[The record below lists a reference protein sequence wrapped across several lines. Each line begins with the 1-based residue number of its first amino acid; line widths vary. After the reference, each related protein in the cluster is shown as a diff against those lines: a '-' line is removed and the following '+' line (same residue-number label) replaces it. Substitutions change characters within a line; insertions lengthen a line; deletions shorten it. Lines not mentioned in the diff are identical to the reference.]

1 MTLEMWYNSPV
12 MNRYKEKGSIEE
24 KERFRVT
31 EKDQDVQFSKERAK
45 AVTFDIYAFFRNLL
59 FAIMLG
65 FGIGAYATGFALLI
79 NLITGFRTEHNW
91 LILLLPL
98 GGLAI
103 VGFYHLLGVYSPKG
117 TNRVLESISSD
128 EQLPLKMTP
137 LITVGTAITH
147 FFGGSA
153 GREGAALQIGG
164 SLGMWFGKV
173 LRLDKR
179 EITIMTLCG
188 MSAAFSAMFG
198 TPFTA
203 AIFAM
208 EVISIGILH
217 YSAFV
222 PCVVSSLAAGMMSRW
237 LSYTPEHYPEIAFSD
252 FGWLNGLEAVGL
264 GIVCAVVS
272 IAFCILLHKTEHLYQ
287 KFIPNSYLRAVTGG
301 MLVILL
307 TICLNTADFNGAGI
321 PVIEAALKG
330 TAVWYAFLAKMLM
343 TALTLGA
350 CYKGGEIIPTI
361 FVGATF
367 GCVFAPLIG
376 LPASVGA
383 ALGIGGVF
391 CGVTNCP
398 IASIC
403 LCIELFGLKG
413 LPFYLIVIAVSYRL
427 SGYYGIYTGQKIMYS
442 KSRPMFINR
451 TTWK

>member
-1 MTLEMWYNSPV
+1 MMQN
-12 MNRYKEKGSIEE
+12 KEQKTEDIKKQGREPAFS
-24 KERFRVT
+24 VT
-31 EKDQDVQFSKERAK
+31 EADQDQEFSKEKMK
-45 AVTFDIYAFFRNLL
+45 AVGFDIYAFFRNLV
-59 FAIMLG
+59 FAVFLG
-65 FGIGAYATGFALLI
+65 LAIGAYATGFALLI
-79 NLITGFRTEHNW
+79 NWITGFRTEHSW
-91 LILLLPL
+91 LILLLPV

-103 VGFYHLLGVYSPKG
+103 VGFYHLLGAYSPKG

-128 EQLPLKMTP
+128 EKLPLKMTP

-164 SLGMWFGKV
+164 SIGMWFGTVIK
-173 LRLDKR
+173 LGKR

-208 EVISIGILH
+208 EVVSIGILH

-222 PCVVSSLAAGMMSRW
+222 PCVVSALTAGLIAKW
-237 LSYTPEHYPEIAFSD
+237 IGYVPEAYPTIKFPGV
-252 FGWLNGLEAVGL
+252 GWLNGLQSIGL
-264 GIVCAVVS
+264 GIACALVS
-272 IAFCILLHKTEHLYQ
+272 IAFCIILHRVEHAYQ
-287 KFIPNSYLRAVTGG
+287 KYIPNSYLRAVTGG
-301 MLVILL
+301 LLVVLI
-307 TICLNTADFNGAGI
+307 TVCIGTSDYNGAGVN
-321 PVIEAALKG
+321 VIMNAVSG
-330 TAVWYAFLAKMLM
+330 NAVWYAFLLKMIM

-367 GCVFAPLIG
+367 GCVFGGLIG
-376 LPASVGA
+376 LDPTVGA
-383 ALGIGGVF
+383 ALGICGVF

-403 LCIELFGLKG
+403 LCLELFGIQG
-413 LPFYLIVIAVSYRL
+413 LPLYILVAAVSYRL

-442 KSRPMFINR
+442 KSRPLFINR

>member
-1 MTLEMWYNSPV
+1 MR
-12 MNRYKEKGSIEE
+12 RYEESDSIEE

-45 AVTFDIYAFFRNLL
+45 AVSYDIYAFLRNLL
-59 FAIMLG
+59 FAVLMGL
-65 FGIGAYATGFALLI
+65 GIGAYATGFALLI
-79 NLITGFRTEHNW
+79 NLITGFRTEHSW

-103 VGFYHLLGVYSPKG
+103 VGFYHLLGVDSPKG
-117 TNRVLESISSD
+117 TNRVLESISSN
-128 EQLPLKMTP
+128 EQLPLRMTP

-164 SLGMWFGKV
+164 SIGMWFGKA

-203 AIFAM
+203 AVFAM

-222 PCVVSSLAAGMMSRW
+222 PCVISALTAGLTAGW
-237 LSYTPEHYPEIAFSD
+237 IGYTPENFSIVSFPD
-252 FGWLNGLEAVGL
+252 FGWLNGLESVGL

-272 IAFCILLHKTEHLYQ
+272 IAFCIVLHQTEHLYQ
-287 KFIPNSYLRAVTGG
+287 KYIPNSYLRAVTGG
-301 MLVILL
+301 ILVILF
-307 TICLNTADFNGAGI
+307 TVCLGSADYNGAGI
-321 PVIEAALKG
+321 PVIMNALG
-330 TAVWYAFLAKMLM
+330 GSAVWYAFLAKMLM

-367 GCVFAPLIG
+367 GCVFGPLIG
-376 LPASVGA
+376 LPAPVGA
-383 ALGIGGVF
+383 ALGVGGVF

-413 LPFYLIVIAVSYRL
+413 LPLYLIVVAVSYRL

-442 KSRPMFINR
+442 KSRPLFINR

>member
-1 MTLEMWYNSPV
+1 MK
-12 MNRYKEKGSIEE
+12 RYEEQGSIEE
-24 KERFRVT
+24 KERFLVT
-31 EKDQDVQFSKERAK
+31 EKDQDVMFSKERAK

-59 FAIMLG
+59 FAVILG
-65 FGIGAYATGFALLI
+65 FGIGAYATGFAMLI
-79 NLITGFRTEHNW
+79 NWVTGFRTAHNW
-91 LILLLPL
+91 LILLLPA
-98 GGLAI
+98 GGLII
-103 VGFYHLLGVYSPKG
+103 VGFYHLLKADSPKG

-128 EQLPLKMTP
+128 EQLPVRMTP

-164 SLGMWFGKV
+164 SLGRWFGRT

-179 EITIMTLCG
+179 EITVMTLCG

-208 EVISIGILH
+208 EVVSIGILH

-222 PCVVSSLAAGMMSRW
+222 PCVVSALTAGLIAKW
-237 LSYTPEHYPEIAFSD
+237 IGYVPEAYPEIAFPD
-252 FGWLNGLEAVGL
+252 FGWLNGLETVGL
-264 GIVCAVVS
+264 GIACAIVS
-272 IAFCILLHKTEHLYQ
+272 ILFCILLHRTEHLYQ
-287 KFIPNSYLRAVTGG
+287 KYIPNSFLRAVTGG
-301 MLVILL
+301 FLVILV
-307 TICLNTADFNGAGI
+307 TILVGTADYNGAGI
-321 PVIEAALKG
+321 PVILNALHG
-330 TAVWYAFLAKMLM
+330 NALWYAFLLKMLM

-361 FVGATF
+361 FIGATF
-367 GCVFAPLIG
+367 GCFFAPLLG
-376 LPASVGA
+376 LPAATGA
-383 ALGIGGVF
+383 VLGICGVF

-403 LCIELFGLKG
+403 LCLELFGLKG
-413 LPFYLIVIAVSYRL
+413 LPLFIIVAAVSYRL

-442 KSRPMFINR
+442 KSRPLFINR

>member
-1 MTLEMWYNSPV
+1 MCYNTFI
-12 MNRYKEKGSIEE
+12 MKRYVEENSIEE
-24 KERFRVT
+24 KEKFRVT
-31 EKDQDVQFSKERAK
+31 EKDQDVEFSKEKLK
-45 AVTFDIYAFFRNLL
+45 AVSYDVYAFFRNLL
-59 FAIMLG
+59 FAVVLG
-65 FGIGAYATGFALLI
+65 LGIGAYATGFALLI
-79 NLITGFRTEHNW
+79 NWITGFRTAHSW
-91 LILLLPL
+91 LILLLPI

-103 VGFYHLLGVYSPKG
+103 VGFYHLLGSYSPKG

-164 SLGMWFGKV
+164 SIGMWFGKT

-179 EITIMTLCG
+179 EITVMTLCG

-203 AIFAM
+203 AVFAM
-208 EVISIGILH
+208 EVVSIGILH

-222 PCVVSSLAAGMMSRW
+222 PCVVSSLTAGLIAKW
-237 LSYTPEHYPEIAFSD
+237 IGYVPEAYPQIDFPS
-252 FGWLNGLEAVGL
+252 FGWLNGLQTVGL
-264 GIVCAVVS
+264 AIACAVVS
-272 IAFCILLHKTEHLYQ
+272 ILFCIILHKTEHIYQ
-287 KFIPNSYLRAVTGG
+287 KAVPNAYLRAVVGG
-301 MLVILL
+301 FLIVLL
-307 TICLNTADFNGAGI
+307 TVCIGSADYNGAGV
-321 PVIEAALKG
+321 PVIMN
-330 TAVWYAFLAKMLM
+330 AVSGQAHWYAFLLKMIM

-367 GCVFAPLIG
+367 GCVFAPLLG
-376 LPASVGA
+376 LSAPVGA
-383 ALGIGGVF
+383 VLGICGVF

-403 LCIELFGLKG
+403 LCLELFGLKG
-413 LPFYLIVIAVSYRL
+413 LPLYIIAAAVSYRL

-442 KSRPMFINR
+442 KSRPLFINR

>member
-1 MTLEMWYNSPV
+1 
-12 MNRYKEKGSIEE
+12 MNRYEEKGSIEE

-31 EKDQDVQFSKERAK
+31 EKDQDQEFSREKLK
-45 AVTFDIYAFFRNLL
+45 AVSYDIYAFFRNTL
-59 FAIMLG
+59 FAVVLG
-65 FGIGAYATGFALLI
+65 LGIGAYATGFALLI
-79 NLITGFRTEHNW
+79 NLITDFRMEHNW
-91 LILLLPL
+91 LILLLPV

-103 VGFYHLLGVYSPKG
+103 VGFYHLLGAYSPKG

-128 EQLPLKMTP
+128 EQLPLRMTP

-164 SLGMWFGKV
+164 SLGMWFGKTI
-173 LRLDKR
+173 RLDKR
-179 EITIMTLCG
+179 EITVMTLCG

-198 TPFTA
+198 TPLTA
-203 AIFAM
+203 AIFSM
-208 EVISIGILH
+208 EVVSIGILH

-222 PCVVSSLAAGMMSRW
+222 PCVVSALSAGLMANW
-237 LSYTPEHYPEIAFSD
+237 IVYVPEAYPSVAFPD
-252 FGWLNGLEAVGL
+252 FSWLNGLQAL
-264 GIVCAVVS
+264 GIGIACAVVS
-272 IAFCILLHKTEHLYQ
+272 IAFCILLHRTEHLYQ
-287 KFIPNSYLRAVTGG
+287 KYIPNSYLRAITGG
-301 MLVILL
+301 MLVVLL
-307 TICLNTADFNGAGI
+307 TVCLGTADYNGAGI
-321 PVIEAALKG
+321 PVIFAALSG
-330 TAVWYAFLAKMLM
+330 DAVWYAFLAKMLM

-350 CYKGGEIIPTI
+350 CFKGGEIIPTI

-367 GCVFAPLIG
+367 GCVFAPLLG
-376 LPASVGA
+376 VAAPVGA
-383 ALGIGGVF
+383 VLGVCGVF

-403 LCIELFGLKG
+403 LCIELFGMKG
-413 LPFYLIVIAVSYRL
+413 MPLFIIVAAVSYRL